1 MARGPRPGRP
11 GGDRAVAAK
20 QNPRR
25 GTTDRGRHVYEEQ
38 QAILRSVAAQDHASR
53 RKRGA
58 PIVQRGVAAA
68 RRCRG
73 HDRVRPRLWTLLAR
87 PAAALA
93 VSLNAIG
100 AAHLGDDARCR
111 RGDCESDTSALAA
124 YIPAYPSATSARR
137 RPCPVAGAARSMDR
151 DCGGHDVPSPGV
163 PRFLAWPTRQPQW
176 SRSSSQN
183 DASARL
189 SNAVSRAVAGRL

>member
-25 GTTDRGRHVYEEQ
+25 GTTDRGRHVYEERR
-38 QAILRSVAAQDHASR
+38 AVLRSVALSKTMLLEGSALRANCSSEGLCDR
-53 RKRGA
+53 
-58 PIVQRGVAAA
+58 V
-68 RRCRG
+68 CRG
-73 HDRVRPRLWTLLAR
+73 HDRVRPRLWTLLAS
-87 PAAALA
+87 AGAALA

-151 DCGGHDVPSPGV
+151 DCGGHNCAKPRSPSV
-163 PRFLAWPTRQPQW
+163 FSLA
-176 SRSSSQN
+176 
-183 DASARL
+183 DSAA
-189 SNAVSRAVAGRL
+189 AVVSFQQSK